1 MAAVDSALPRE
12 RSAGFTRTLSTA
24 SIMLA
29 TLMNS
34 LDTTIANVA
43 LPHIQ
48 GSVSASQDQITWVL
62 TSYIVAAAIMTP
74 LVSWLASIFGRKMVF
89 LVSIVGFVV
98 ASMLCGIAGSLVQI
112 VLYRL
117 LQGMFGA
124 ALIPLSQAV
133 LLDIYPPRQHGQAMA
148 VWGAGAILGPVLGP
162 AIGGWLT
169 DNLSWRWVFFI
180 NLPIGIMA
188 FVGVFLF
195 IQGDRAARRPSIDFF
210 GYITLAVAIGATQ
223 MFLDRGATLD
233 WFASTEVQIEFVT
246 AILAFYLFMVQIL
259 TARKPFVSLAIFADR
274 NFATASF
281 FGFLVG
287 ILLFSGLALL
297 PPMMEN
303 LLGYP
308 VVTTGL
314 VSMPRGVG
322 SFVAMFAVG
331 QLVGRI
337 DVRLILLT
345 GLCISALAVLQMSHF
360 NLQMTSTPIVISG
373 LLQGL
378 GTGLLFVPLSTVA
391 FASLPASL
399 RTEAAGFYTLIRNIG
414 SSIGISIMQ
423 VMLGN
428 NIDQAHADLVTH
440 VRPDNPLFRAP
451 YLRAPFSLVDLHGLA
466 ALNGEITRQ
475 ASMIAYDDDF
485 RLMLWITLAAIPLL
499 VLMQPPGRRPAQGTA
514 QAPGPELHAAVE

>member
-1 MAAVDSALPRE
+1 MARLPQFKE
-12 RSAGFTRTLSTA
+12 RGEGFNRIVVTV

-74 LVSWLASIFGRKMVF
+74 LVSWLAAAFGRKMVF
-89 LVSIVGFVV
+89 MVSIGGFVA
-98 ASMLCGIAGSLVQI
+98 ASMLCGIANSLVAI
-112 VLYRL
+112 VAYRL
-117 LQGMFGA
+117 LQGVFGA

-133 LLDIYPPRQHGQAMA
+133 LLDTFPPRQHGQAMA
-148 VWGAGAILGPVLGP
+148 VWGAGAILGPILGP
-162 AIGGWLT
+162 ALGGWLT

-180 NLPIGIMA
+180 NLPIGILA
-188 FVGVFLF
+188 FAGVFFF
-195 IQGDRAARRPSIDFF
+195 IHGEKHERPPRFDFF
-210 GYITLAVAIGATQ
+210 GFMTLAVAIGAFQ

-233 WFASTEVQIEFVT
+233 WFASTEVRAEATV
-246 AILAFYLFMVQIL
+246 AGLSAYLFFVQIL
-259 TARKPFVSLAIFADR
+259 TAKKPFVSLAIFRDR
-274 NFATASF
+274 NFVTASV
-281 FGFLVG
+281 FGFLIG

-308 VVTTGL
+308 VVTTGV
-314 VSMPRGVG
+314 VSMPRGLG
-322 SFVAMFAVG
+322 SFAAMFIVG
-331 QLVGRI
+331 QLVGRM
-337 DVRLILLT
+337 DVRLILLS
-345 GLCISALAVLQMSHF
+345 GLCLSAIAVLQMSHF
-360 NLQMTSTPIVISG
+360 SLQMTSMPILTSG
-373 LLQGL
+373 LLQGF

-391 FASLPASL
+391 FATLPQHL

-423 VMLGN
+423 VILAH
-428 NIDQAHADLVTH
+428 NIEQAHADLARH
-440 VRPDNPLFRAP
+440 VQPDNPAFQMPQLHIDLMSLTG
-451 YLRAPFSLVDLHGLA
+451 LRMLD
-466 ALNGEITRQ
+466 GEITRQ
-475 ASMIAYDDDF
+475 AAMIGYIDDF

-499 VLMQPPGRRPAQGTA
+499 IFMRPPRRTA
-514 QAPGPELHAAVE
+514 AASKPDLHAAVE

>member
-1 MAAVDSALPRE
+1 LAPASKE
-12 RSAGFTRTLSTA
+12 RSEGFTRIVITV

-74 LVSWLASIFGRKMVF
+74 MVSWLAGRFGRKMVF
-89 LVSIVGFVV
+89 MVSIGGFVA
-98 ASMLCGIAGSLVQI
+98 ASMLCGIANSLPEI

-117 LQGMFGA
+117 LQGVFGA

-133 LLDIYPPRQHGQAMA
+133 LLDIYPPHQHGQAMA
-148 VWGAGAILGPVLGP
+148 VWGAGAILGPILGP
-162 AIGGWLT
+162 ALGGWLT

-180 NLPIGIMA
+180 NLPIGIAA
-188 FVGVFLF
+188 FTGVFLF
-195 IQGDRAARRPSIDFF
+195 IRGDRTADKLPFDFF
-210 GYITLAVAIGATQ
+210 GFSTLAVAIGATQ
-223 MFLDRGATLD
+223 LFLDRGATLD
-233 WFASTEVQIEFVT
+233 WLYSAEVRTELVV
-246 AILAFYLFMVQIL
+246 AVLAFYLFLVQIL
-259 TARKPFVSLAIFADR
+259 TSKRPFVSLAIFKDR
-274 NFATASF
+274 NFVTASF
-281 FGFLVG
+281 FGFLIG

-314 VSMPRGVG
+314 VSMPRGIG
-322 SFVAMFAVG
+322 SFVAMFIVG
-331 QLVGRI
+331 QAVGRI
-337 DVRLILLT
+337 DVRLILLI
-345 GLCISALAVLQMSHF
+345 GLILSAWAVLSMSHF
-360 NLQMTSTPIVISG
+360 NLQMTSTPIIVSG

-391 FASLPASL
+391 FATLPTHF

-414 SSIGISIMQ
+414 SSVGISIMQ
-423 VMLGN
+423 VILGH
-428 NIDQAHADLVTH
+428 NIDQVHSDLVPH
-440 VRPDNPLFRAP
+440 ARPDNPLFRGVNFLNAH
-451 YLRAPFSLVDLHGLA
+451 SLA
-466 ALNGEITRQ
+466 ALDGMITKQ
-475 ASMIAYDDDF
+475 AAMVAYVDDF

-499 VLMQPPGRRPAQGTA
+499 LFMAPPKKHAVA
-514 QAPGPELHAAVE
+514 SGPDLHAGVE

>member
-1 MAAVDSALPRE
+1 MVDAAPQPKE
-12 RSAGFTRTLSTA
+12 RSEGFTRIVITI

-74 LVSWLASIFGRKMVF
+74 MVSWLAGRVGRKMVF
-89 LVSIVGFVV
+89 MVSIGGFVV
-98 ASMLCGIAGSLVQI
+98 ASMLCGISNSLVEI

-117 LQGMFGA
+117 LQGVFGA

-148 VWGAGAILGPVLGP
+148 VWGAGAILGPILGP

-180 NLPIGIMA
+180 NLPIGIAA
-188 FVGVFLF
+188 FAGVFLF
-195 IQGDRAARRPSIDFF
+195 IKGDRHADKQPFDFF
-210 GYITLAVAIGATQ
+210 GFGTLAVAIGATQ
-223 MFLDRGATLD
+223 LFLDRGATLD
-233 WFASTEVQIEFVT
+233 WLSSTEVRIEGIT
-246 AILAFYLFMVQIL
+246 AILAFYMFLVQIL
-259 TARKPFVSLAIFADR
+259 TSKRPFVSLAIFKDR
-274 NFATASF
+274 NFVTASF
-281 FGFLVG
+281 FGFMIG

-314 VSMPRGVG
+314 VSMPRGIG
-322 SFVAMFAVG
+322 SFVAMFLVG
-331 QLVGRI
+331 QLVGRV

-345 GLCISALAVLQMSHF
+345 GLVLSAWSVLLMSHF
-360 NLQMTSTPIVISG
+360 SLQMTYTPIIISG

-391 FASLPASL
+391 FATLDARL

-423 VMLGN
+423 VILGN
-428 NIDQAHADLVTH
+428 NIDQSRTDLVAHA
-440 VRPDNPLFRAP
+440 RPDNPAFHN
-451 YLRAPFSLVDLHGLA
+451 FNFVDLHALA
-466 ALNGEITRQ
+466 ALNGMISKQ
-475 ASMIAYDDDF
+475 AAMIAYVDDF

-499 VLMQPPGRRPAQGTA
+499 LFMKPPSRR
-514 QAPGPELHAAVE
+514 APSSADLHAAVD